1 MDTTSKWDHEEDER
15 MQTWMAE
22 KAGSKIMLHIDK
34 WKDMSIRLKQ
44 LKADEAEL
52 RRDICAELVDGIE
65 MKKGIATYKGNV
77 EGFDITAK
85 QALGYSLDI
94 AVLGVIWDELNALEL
109 ECVKM
114 EPKIVIGNYKKLP
127 EDSILHEAVITKLA
141 MPTLLAEA
149 PNG

>member
-15 MQTWMAE
+15 MQTWIQE
-22 KAGSKIMLHIDK
+22 KHMLNIDK
-34 WKDMSIRLKQ
+34 WKDMSVRLKK

-94 AVLGVIWDELNALEL
+94 AALGVIWDSLSDLEIA
-109 ECVKM
+109 CIKM

-127 EDSILHEAVITKLA
+127 EDSLLHEAVISKMA

-149 PNG
+149 PKNG

>member
-1 MDTTSKWDHEEDER
+1 MDTISKWDHEEDER
-15 MQTWMAE
+15 MQTWIQE
-22 KAGSKIMLHIDK
+22 KHMLNIDK
-34 WKDMSIRLKQ
+34 WKDMSVRLKK
-44 LKADEAEL
+44 LKDDEAEL
-52 RRDICAELVDGIE
+52 RRDICAELVAGIE

-94 AVLGVIWDELNALEL
+94 AALGVIWDSLSDLEIA
-109 ECVKM
+109 CIKM

-127 EDSILHEAVITKLA
+127 EDSLLHEAVISKMA

-149 PNG
+149 PKNG